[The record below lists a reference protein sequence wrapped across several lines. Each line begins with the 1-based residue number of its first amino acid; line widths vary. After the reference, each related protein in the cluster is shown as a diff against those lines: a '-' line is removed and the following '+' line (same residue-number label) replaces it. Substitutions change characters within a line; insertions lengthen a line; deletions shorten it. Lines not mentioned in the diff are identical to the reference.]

1 MILDKS
7 TVDVLL
13 NACVNEGV
21 LICADKRTFQGVW
34 NDVYGASVTDD
45 DANRMEEFLN
55 STCSER
61 ALTEL
66 IDVLEGKAPLD
77 PALREVARLISRN
90 KEDKIDFQTRR
101 AFLRALE
108 EERNSGCP
116 NKKVIEQ
123 NEKDLEEIET
133 ASKATLILFVERLIT
148 EEFKIY
154 LFDTSGSLM
163 GEGPSQKL
171 REGLRIRAD
180 RIMALRRAVR
190 AQLMRRIALAN
201 ELYTLEQCCTACP
214 QKKIK

>member
-21 LICADKRTFQGVW
+21 LICADKRTSRGVW
-34 NDVYGASVTDD
+34 TDVYGASVTDD

-55 STCSER
+55 STCSDR

-66 IDVLEGKAPLD
+66 IDVLEGNAPLD

-90 KEDKIDFQTRR
+90 KEDKIDFQTRL
-101 AFLRALE
+101 AFLRALD

-116 NKKVIEQ
+116 NKEVIEQ
-123 NEKDLEEIET
+123 NEKDLEEIVT

-148 EEFKIY
+148 EGFNICFFEFDGRVELPIQ
-154 LFDTSGSLM
+154 G
-163 GEGPSQKL
+163 GEYSRL
-171 REGLRIRAD
+171 SSSEGR
-180 RIMALRRAVR
+180 
-190 AQLMRRIALAN
+190 
-201 ELYTLEQCCTACP
+201 
-214 QKKIK
+214 

>member
-21 LICADKRTFQGVW
+21 LICADKRTSQGVW

-55 STCSER
+55 SKCSDR
-61 ALTEL
+61 ALPEL

-90 KEDKIDFQTRR
+90 KEYKIDFQTRR

-116 NKKVIEQ
+116 NKEVIEQ

-148 EEFKIY
+148 EEFKICF
-154 LFDTSGSLM
+154 FDTSGSLM

-171 REGLRIRAD
+171 REGQRIQAD

>member
-21 LICADKRTFQGVW
+21 LICADTRTSRGVW
-34 NDVYGASVTDD
+34 TDVYGASVTDD

-55 STCSER
+55 STCSDR

-66 IDVLEGKAPLD
+66 IDVLEGNAPLD

-90 KEDKIDFQTRR
+90 KEDKIDFQTRL
-101 AFLRALE
+101 AFLRALD

-116 NKKVIEQ
+116 NKEVIEQ
-123 NEKDLEEIET
+123 NEKDLEEIVT

-148 EEFKIY
+148 EGFNICFFEFDGRVELPIQ
-154 LFDTSGSLM
+154 G
-163 GEGPSQKL
+163 GEYSRL
-171 REGLRIRAD
+171 SSSEGR
-180 RIMALRRAVR
+180 
-190 AQLMRRIALAN
+190 
-201 ELYTLEQCCTACP
+201 
-214 QKKIK
+214 